1 MTDDFKMIG
10 PLAYGGKKD
19 CESVMCRRSGGRG
32 RLDDGTWDFGEC
44 VGWHCSYCDE
54 PTSYQGHNCDAA
66 EAILGEA
73 RRQTMIG
80 DTNGP

>member
-1 MTDDFKMIG
+1 MGLDDFTLIG
-10 PLAYGGKKD
+10 PVAYGGKEG
-19 CESVMCRRSGGRG
+19 CTNGRCRSMPDGAGG
-32 RLDDGTWDFGEC
+32 WIC

-73 RRQTMIG
+73 KRIVAEG
-80 DTNGP
+80 VG